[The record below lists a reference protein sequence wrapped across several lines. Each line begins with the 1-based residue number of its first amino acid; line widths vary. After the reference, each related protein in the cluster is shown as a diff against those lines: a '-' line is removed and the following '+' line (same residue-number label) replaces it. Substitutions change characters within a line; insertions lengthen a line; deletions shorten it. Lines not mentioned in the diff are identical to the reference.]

1 MVLTVAIAAMAFVLS
16 FDALRVL
23 AVACGVQES
32 LSWMFPLIIDAPV
45 LAFTWATWVF
55 KTRGMGQAYP
65 WAMLIVF
72 SMVSLVGNALH
83 AHPVE
88 TNGLLLPDWAAALLM
103 TMPPVALL
111 ATSHMMVRAASR
123 GYDLS
128 GIVADGTTDEP
139 TRTVDAPVSTVAPTA
154 ADNTVDEPA
163 RTVDDDTP
171 AQAVVQMEA
180 ATTTVMVTPM
190 VADSMADE
198 PSRTVEAPTATV
210 TPTMVDN
217 TPAQAVN
224 QMAAPMPAIM
234 PTVADSMADEP
245 SRTVE
250 ATTVTPTVA
259 DSTTGKPPA
268 TDVKTHHTEPAS
280 GSDLLGEQ
288 WSRAFSNSTRLT
300 DLLDTNA

>member
-128 GIVADGTTDEP
+128 GIVAD
-139 TRTVDAPVSTVAPTA
+139 
-154 ADNTVDEPA
+154 NTVDEPA

-180 ATTTVMVTPM
+180 ATTTVTVTPM

-234 PTVADSMADEP
+234 PTVADS
-245 SRTVE
+245 
-250 ATTVTPTVA
+250 
-259 DSTTGKPPA
+259 TTGKPPA